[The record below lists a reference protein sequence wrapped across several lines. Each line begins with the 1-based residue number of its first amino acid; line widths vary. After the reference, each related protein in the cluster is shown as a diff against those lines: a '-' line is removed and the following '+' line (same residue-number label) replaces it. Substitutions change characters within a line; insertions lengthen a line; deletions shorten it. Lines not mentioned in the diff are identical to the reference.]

1 MTNTPAPAAQ
11 TVPSNQVRLKCG
23 QAVNS
28 QLGLHELISPHLVD
42 AVLQHSG
49 VNLSLLPLDEGIL
62 IQLMESEELFA
73 SLLDDSGEID
83 PGSLAVVVAT
93 LSGE

>member
-1 MTNTPAPAAQ
+1 MD
-11 TVPSNQVRLKCG
+11 
-23 QAVNS
+23 
-28 QLGLHELISPHLVD
+28 VD
-42 AVLQHSG
+42 SDIGGEPMQDSDGEDGDEGGDDVHPLLQG
-49 VNLSLLPLDEGIL
+49 LDEGIL